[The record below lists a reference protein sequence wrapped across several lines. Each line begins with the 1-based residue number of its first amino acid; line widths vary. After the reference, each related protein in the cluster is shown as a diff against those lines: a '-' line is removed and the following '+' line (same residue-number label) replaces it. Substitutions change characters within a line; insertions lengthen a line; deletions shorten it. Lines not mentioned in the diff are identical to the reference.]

1 MSNAAFLPEI
11 AAAAAVKSMRKRH
24 RGRGQR
30 KGSLGLAS
38 TNCGLW
44 NKQQALLGHHA
55 RTIMNPPQ
63 IENGG
68 MGGKRVGVAHT
79 KLPKTRIDYTCQQDG
94 FLVFL
99 VKLSDSTPV

>member
-1 MSNAAFLPEI
+1 
-11 AAAAAVKSMRKRH
+11 
-24 RGRGQR
+24 
-30 KGSLGLAS
+30 
-38 TNCGLW
+38 
-44 NKQQALLGHHA
+44 
-55 RTIMNPPQ
+55 MNPPQ

-99 VKLSDSTPV
+99 VKLSDSTPL